1 LKAASRAGYIR
12 EVGLAGG
19 ARETPR
25 RRPLSG
31 RRRAE
36 RLEAVFEVIRK
47 AGSSLELQEVLDAI
61 TRLTVEVTGVRGCSI
76 KLWDTDSGRMRVR
89 SMAGISRP
97 AVDLSIDV
105 AENIHHRSIME
116 GHPVLVEEALERDF
130 PEVDDQTESLI
141 CVPLRQERKVLGALC
156 VYGERGRSLGQDMI
170 SFFSIL
176 GDLVTLSIANA
187 AVYENLKRVDEAKTW
202 FLLKASHE
210 LRSPLDTIRA
220 MARTLSQGLLGELGA
235 EQRQMI
241 DRIEQR
247 AGALAAS
254 VSDLLQL
261 ARGRSELSTSE
272 LASIDFCALLAESV
286 AFFQPQA
293 DEKKVVL
300 AVSCPHEQQ
309 AVYGRREGLKTI
321 ITNLLSNAIK
331 YTPAGGRVH
340 VSVRKTG
347 DHLVLEVRDTGIGIP
362 QEEQTKLF
370 GEFFRAS
377 NARGLGESGTGLGL
391 AIIKSTVE
399 QHGGRIEV
407 ESGEGQGSVFRV
419 FLQLVGRQQ

>member
-1 LKAASRAGYIR
+1 MAGR
-12 EVGLAGG
+12 AGG
-19 ARETPR
+19 AAG
-25 RRPLSG
+25 RRPVALSG

-36 RLEAVFEVIRK
+36 RLEAVFAVIRK

-61 TRLTVEVTGVRGCSI
+61 THLTVEVTGVRGCSI

-97 AVDLSIDV
+97 AADLSIDV

-116 GHPVLVEEALERDF
+116 GHPVLVEEELGRDF

-141 CVPLRQERKVLGALC
+141 CVPLRHERRVLGALC
-156 VYGERGRSLGQDMI
+156 VYGERRRPLGQDMI

-220 MARTLSQGLLGELGA
+220 MARTLSQGLLGEMSV
-235 EQRQMI
+235 EQRRMI

-247 AGALAAS
+247 AAGLAAS

-272 LASIDFCALLAESV
+272 LERIDFCALLAESA
-286 AFFQPQA
+286 AFYQPQA
-293 DEKKVVL
+293 DEKSLVL
-300 AVSCPHEQQ
+300 VVSCPREEGE
-309 AVYGRREGLKTI
+309 VYGRREGLKTI
-321 ITNLLSNAIK
+321 VANLLSNAIK
-331 YTPAGGRVH
+331 YTPAGGRVE
-340 VSVRKTG
+340 VSVRKAG
-347 DHLVLEVRDTGIGIP
+347 EQLVLEVRDTGIGIP
-362 QEEQTKLF
+362 KEEQAKLF

-377 NARGLGESGTGLGL
+377 NARGLGEPGTGLGL
-391 AIIKSTVE
+391 AIVKSTVE

-407 ESGEGQGSVFRV
+407 ESGDGQGSVFRV
-419 FLQLVGRQQ
+419 FLQLVGRPGNGPPGSE

>member
-1 LKAASRAGYIR
+1 MAGR
-12 EVGLAGG
+12 AGG
-19 ARETPR
+19 AAG
-25 RRPLSG
+25 RRPVALSG

-36 RLEAVFEVIRK
+36 RLEAVFAVIRK

-61 TRLTVEVTGVRGCSI
+61 THLTVEVTGVRGCSI

-97 AVDLSIDV
+97 AADLSIDV

-116 GHPVLVEEALERDF
+116 GHPVLVEEELGRDF

-141 CVPLRQERKVLGALC
+141 CVPLRHERRVLGALC
-156 VYGERGRSLGQDMI
+156 VYGERRRPLGQDMI

-220 MARTLSQGLLGELGA
+220 MARTLSQGLLGEMSV
-235 EQRQMI
+235 EQRRMI

-247 AGALAAS
+247 AAGLAAS

-272 LASIDFCALLAESV
+272 LERIDFCALLAESA
-286 AFFQPQA
+286 AFYQPQA
-293 DEKKVVL
+293 DEKNIVL
-300 AVSCPHEQQ
+300 TVSCPREQGE
-309 AVYGRREGLKTI
+309 VYGRSEGLKTI
-321 ITNLLSNAIK
+321 AANLLSNAIK
-331 YTPAGGRVH
+331 YTPSGGRVD
-340 VSVRKTG
+340 VSVRRT
-347 DHLVLEVRDTGIGIP
+347 DEHLLLEVRDTGIGIP
-362 QEEQTKLF
+362 KEEQAKLF

-377 NARGLGESGTGLGL
+377 NARGLAEPGTGLGL
-391 AIIKSTVE
+391 TIVKSTVE

-407 ESGEGQGSVFRV
+407 ESAEGQGSVFRV
-419 FLQLVGRQQ
+419 FLQLVGRQK